1 MKDQARRGGGP
12 AAVSAW
18 ASAARDVLALLFTPV
33 STIISVALIGVLAG
47 WWGGWTPETQ
57 RARISWLGALA
68 VIYAVG
74 VFLGGNWFQRNRLES
89 LKFSGPGGI
98 SGEINNDADEGPA
111 PVTTTVETRVEP

>member
-1 MKDQARRGGGP
+1 MKGPGKPRGGP

-33 STIISVALIGVLAG
+33 STLISFTLIAVLAG
-47 WWGGWTPETQ
+47 WCVKWTVETQ
-57 RARISWLGALA
+57 AARINWLGALA

-74 VFLGGNWFQRNRLES
+74 VFLGGQWFQRNRLES

-98 SGEINNDADEGPA
+98 SGEINNDADAAPA
-111 PVTTTVETRVEP
+111 TVTTTVETRVEP